1 MTSTCCGSGLW
12 MILLDEKFVPVP
24 LTGVTVKASTTNML
38 AVVQVEQSYVNA
50 EDEPIEVVNKFP
62 LDEGLFFKRFPP
74 YFTFHK
80 NVYSYFSILGA
91 SVWKFS
97 AKVDGRQIQDVVKE
111 TVEAEA
117 DYDEALRSGK
127 SAFMM
132 QEKLAD
138 VFMVSSLKYFA
149 LTQWAGMALNKLR
162 KLYW

>member
-1 MTSTCCGSGLW
+1 MKVCSSNVSPH
-12 MILLDEKFVPVP
+12 ILLSIK
-24 LTGVTVKASTTNML
+24 M
-38 AVVQVEQSYVNA
+38 Y
-50 EDEPIEVVNKFP
+50 I
-62 LDEGLFFKRFPP
+62 LF
-74 YFTFHK
+74 
-80 NVYSYFSILGA
+80 FSILGA

-97 AKVDGRQIQDVVKE
+97 VEVDGRQIQDVVKE

-117 DYDEALRSGK
+117 DYNEALRSGK

-138 VFMVSSLKYFA
+138 VFMVGSLKYFA